1 MSPSITSSSTD
12 ASLSESEEQ
21 ENVDAYL
28 EFLDRRYRRLHS
40 DDEIE
45 EKQQASLVS
54 KKGKPFSAMEWLT
67 SGGNTKANIETT
79 TGEQQ
84 ADALYVLGVAGLAS
98 QKLLQKHHLL
108 KGVTARDG
116 SSNATPSPTMDK
128 VVESK
133 ERMDDAIEVDDTK
146 SLKTKMNHAV
156 VHNVLLPIIRV
167 IYLVQRRKQLFL
179 KMVQRQVTLVAT
191 KATDGLVNTLAQ
203 GPKSILNT
211 FLSIGGG
218 KQNIL
223 RTMAIGYATIVVFR
237 PLLRLVFAEGLAFD
251 QLIQ

>member
-1 MSPSITSSSTD
+1 MSPTITSSSSD

-98 QKLLQKHHLL
+98 QKLLQKHHLI
-108 KGVTARDG
+108 KGT
-116 SSNATPSPTMDK
+116 SSPTIDK

-133 ERMDDAIEVDDTK
+133 ERMDDAIEVDETK

-156 VHNVLLPIIRV
+156 VNNVLLPIIRV

-179 KMVQRQVTLVAT
+179 KIVQREVTLFAT
-191 KATDGLVNTLAQ
+191 KATDGLVNTLAE

-223 RTMAIGYATIVVFR
+223 RTLAIGYATIVVFR